1 MKENN
6 FVQQRNN
13 LVNTLKYK
21 GITDNKVLEAML
33 KVPRDEFI
41 ESNLKS
47 SSYVDAPQPIG
58 DGQTI
63 SQPYIVALMTEHLRL
78 KGCEK
83 VLELGTG
90 CGYQTAILCE
100 LAKEV
105 YSIERIESL
114 CSKSKENLKK
124 LGYTNAHLFLGDG
137 TLGLPEYA
145 PYDAIIVT
153 ATSPEIPSPLKSQ
166 LASGGRMVIPVG
178 KSSPQELIVVI
189 RQGDTFSLNYICG
202 VSFVPLIGKYAWSE

>member
-13 LVNTLKYK
+13 LINTLKDK

-41 ESNLKS
+41 EPYLKS

-63 SQPYIVALMTEHLRL
+63 SQPYIVALMTEYLGL
-78 KGCEK
+78 KGDEK

-90 CGYQTAILCE
+90 CGYQTSILCE

-114 CSKSKENLKK
+114 YSKSKKNLKK

-137 TLGLPEYA
+137 TFGLPEYA

-153 ATSPEIPSPLKSQ
+153 ATSPEVPSPLKSQ
-166 LASGGRMVIPVG
+166 LAPSGRMVIPVG

-189 RQGDTFSLNYICG
+189 REGETFSLNYICG
-202 VSFVPLIGKYAWSE
+202 VYFVPLIGKYAWSE